1 MAEDAKTAG
10 RTTSRG
16 IADDL
21 RAEIDAGVYSP
32 GERVPSYRALMARY
46 GVALNTAQAAVLLL
60 EKDGYVLTRDRRGAY
75 VVERDA
81 RKPAEVELHELR
93 RELGDLR
100 QDIRSTRDAVTALE
114 HRVTAIVDRLGGRG

>member
-1 MAEDAKTAG
+1 VDDARTAAG
-10 RTTSRG
+10 KATSRG
-16 IADDL
+16 IADEL
-21 RAEIDAGVYSP
+21 RAEIDTGAYAA
-32 GERVPSYRALMARY
+32 GERLPSYRALMARF
-46 GVALNTAQAAVLLL
+46 GVALNTAQAAVQLL

-75 VVERDA
+75 VVEREE

-114 HRVTAIVDRLGGRG
+114 HRVTAIVDRLGGLR